1 MQHYF
6 KRKNSCEYIFVFHI
20 RCSQLRNFTYDLS
33 WFCLDLQT
41 SRVGRDEKEKLRRLN
56 HHGIFKM
63 EVGVAP

>member
-1 MQHYF
+1 
-6 KRKNSCEYIFVFHI
+6 
-20 RCSQLRNFTYDLS
+20 LRNFTYDLS